1 MTSSTPLT
9 STVFTSIS
17 KADIPN
23 LMPIENACH
32 SHPWSEK
39 TFTSCIDGRYFGEK
53 LNKKEQESTQE
64 NNSIGFYIGQYVVGE
79 ATLMDICV
87 TPAMQGKG
95 YGKTLLTQFLA
106 QAKQHGAT
114 KIFLEVRAKN
124 ISAQMLY
131 MNAGFIEISRRT
143 GYYPSA
149 SGFGYEDAIVMSLN
163 C

>member
-1 MTSSTPLT
+1 MTSSTPFT
-9 STVFTSIS
+9 STVFTSIITT
-17 KADIPN
+17 DIPN

-39 TFTSCIDGRYFGEK
+39 TFRSCIGERYFGEK
-53 LNKKEQESTQE
+53 LNTKD
-64 NNSIGFYIGQYVVGE
+64 NSIGFYIGQYVVGE
-79 ATLMDICV
+79 ATLMDVCV

-95 YGKTLLTQFLA
+95 YGKVLLTQFLA
-106 QAKQHGAT
+106 QAKKQGAT